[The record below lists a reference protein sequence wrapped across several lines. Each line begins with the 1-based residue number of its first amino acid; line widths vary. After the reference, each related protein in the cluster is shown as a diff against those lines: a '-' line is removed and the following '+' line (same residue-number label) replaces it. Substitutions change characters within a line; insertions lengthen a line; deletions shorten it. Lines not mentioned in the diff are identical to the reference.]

1 MWHTF
6 NKKEY
11 WILNIRNVLPIFEDG
26 KGNTIDGDGH
36 EPLQMKLDKEAYPL
50 DNITDFDTHPQLKLY
65 VKVVKGKVVKNKAS
79 SSIDLCEVNF
89 KKHYENDAKKLFFFQ
104 VYKKGLTAG
113 KAVKIVNIPRKIAYN
128 WYKKD
133 QLEIYKKKQN

>member
-1 MWHTF
+1 MWYSF

-36 EPLQMKLDKEAYPL
+36 EPVQMEFDKEAYPL
-50 DNITDFDTHPQLKLY
+50 DNIINFDAHTQLKLH
-65 VKVVKGKVVKNKAS
+65 VKVVKGKVVKNEAP
-79 SSIDLCEVNF
+79 SSIDLCECNF

-104 VYKKGLTAG
+104 VYEKGLTAG
-113 KAVKIVNIPRKIAYN
+113 KAVK
-128 WYKKD
+128 
-133 QLEIYKKKQN
+133 Q